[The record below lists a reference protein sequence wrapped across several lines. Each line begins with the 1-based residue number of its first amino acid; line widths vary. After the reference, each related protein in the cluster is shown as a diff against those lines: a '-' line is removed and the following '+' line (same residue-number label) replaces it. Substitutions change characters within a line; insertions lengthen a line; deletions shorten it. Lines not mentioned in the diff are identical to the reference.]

1 MHHARR
7 SAPATGTTRR
17 SSRVAAVLA
26 VVVLALVTTL
36 GGVTPGP
43 GASGAGPAAA
53 PVAADHH
60 RYDGTRADD
69 GCDAVR
75 VVRAAMRHDH
85 PPGEHPAPRAHLG
98 TCGRGTH
105 ATPGPV
111 PGPYAARTGHVPSA
125 QPPAAQDQGRAPPLF
140 SGI

>member
-1 MHHARR
+1 M
-7 SAPATGTTRR
+7 APATGTTRP

-26 VVVLALVTTL
+26 VVVLTLVTTL
-36 GGVTPGP
+36 GSVTPGP
-43 GASGAGPAAA
+43 GASGAGPTAA

-69 GCDAVR
+69 GCDAVC
-75 VVRAAMRHDH
+75 VVRAATRHDH
-85 PPGEHPAPRAHLG
+85 PLGEHPAPRAHLG

-111 PGPYAARTGHVPSA
+111 PGPYDAQTGHVPSS
-125 QPPAAQDQGRAPPLF
+125 QPPAARDQGRAPPLF